1 VAAVPATVRLVS
13 ANKGP
18 YTGSFT
24 LTAEGGPVRFSIT
37 ASAPPGDL
45 AVGPASGSLAA
56 GQSVTVTVTVLSAT
70 GLGFQTTLTVDP
82 GGQSVVVEYP
92 PAG

>member
-1 VAAVPATVRLVS
+1 MKRRTAD
-13 ANKGP
+13 
-18 YTGSFT
+18 
-24 LTAEGGPVRFSIT
+24 LTAVLPVDRQ
-37 ASAPPGDL
+37 ADL

>member
-1 VAAVPATVRLVS
+1 VRLVS

-24 LTAEGGPVRFSIT
+24 LTAQAGPVRQFSIT
-37 ASAPPGDL
+37 AQAPAGDL
-45 AVGPASGSLAA
+45 SVSPASGSLAA

-70 GLGFQTTLTVDP
+70 GLGFQTTLTVSP
-82 GGQSVVVEYP
+82 GGLGVVVEYP